1 MELGGKTLTAT
12 FSDLADQAQGSV
24 LIKHGETVVLVT
36 AVMSKDAK
44 EAAGYFP
51 LTVDYEEKFYATG
64 RILGSR
70 FVKRE
75 GRPSDEAILTGRV
88 VDRTIRPLF
97 DSHIRNEVHVVVTV
111 LSIDE
116 ENDPDVLGIIGA
128 SLALGTSEIPW
139 NGPVSAVRIGAK
151 EMSSPFMVTP
161 GYSEREQC
169 AFDLLICG
177 KDGSINMIEAEATEI
192 PEARISEAFA
202 LAITELAKIEAWQ
215 KSIII
220 ERGKKKLS
228 LPKPV
233 LAPEIIAIFKK
244 EIEPK
249 LDSAIFSG
257 AGKEAIHALE
267 EEWMTLILGQSP
279 DAPKNDAL
287 DYYMDSVNN
296 LLHTEAITKKRRAD
310 GRKVDEVRPLFAQAG
325 GLSSIVHGAGFFYR
339 GGTHILS
346 VLTLGSPKDSQVIE
360 GMEVRTKKYF
370 MHHYNF
376 PPFSSGETGRMGGTN
391 RRAIGH
397 GALAEK
403 ALRAVIPPKEKFPYS
418 IRIVSESMAS
428 NGSTSMGSVCGSTLA
443 LMDGGVPIKNPVAGI
458 AMGVMMGNNG
468 VELPEGCPTP
478 YQILTDIQGP
488 EDEHGDMDFK
498 VAGTKEGVTAI
509 QLDIKVGSIPVA
521 ILNEAL
527 DGARAARLHI
537 LETIT
542 TAIPAPRA
550 DLAPSAPRII
560 QISIP
565 VEKIGAVIGSGG
577 KVINSIIEDTGADI
591 EIEDDGT
598 VYISGMVEAVTKAKE
613 TVEGITHEY
622 QVGERF
628 EGEVIKVLDFGIVVK
643 IGPTQEGLVHI
654 SEIAPYRIDTV
665 TGFFSVGEKVPVAI
679 CGLDPE
685 KGKVS
690 LSIKDADPSL
700 AEKKGFTRSASMGY
714 NGSDHGHTSEERR
727 GRRGG
732 GRPGSSGR

>member
-1 MELGGKTLTAT
+1 MEKKEYSIELGGKTLTAT

-24 LIKHGETVVLVT
+24 LIKLGETVVLVT

-64 RILGSR
+64 LILGSR
-70 FVKRE
+70 FIKRE
-75 GRPSDEAILTGRV
+75 GKPSDEAILTGRV

-97 DSHIRNEVHVVVTV
+97 ESYIRNEVHVVVTV

-139 NGPVSAVRIGAK
+139 NGPVSAIRIGAK
-151 EMSSPFMVTP
+151 EIDSPFVIIP
-161 GYSEREQC
+161 GYPEREQC

-177 KDGSINMIEAEATEI
+177 KNGAVNMIEAEATEI
-192 PEARISEAFA
+192 PETRISEAFA
-202 LAITELAKIEAWQ
+202 LAITELNKIEAWQ
-215 KSIII
+215 KNIIA

-228 LPKPV
+228 IPKPV
-233 LAPEIIAIFKK
+233 LAPEIIALFKK

-257 AGKEAIHALE
+257 AGKDGIHALE
-267 EEWMTLILGQSP
+267 EEWMRLIGEEFP
-279 DAPKNDAL
+279 DVAKNDVL
-287 DYYMDSVNN
+287 DYCTGAINN
-296 LLHTEAITKKRRAD
+296 HLHTEAIAKQRRAD
-310 GRKVDEVRPLFAQAG
+310 ERKVDEVRPLFAQAG

-346 VLTLGSPKDSQVIE
+346 VLTLGSPKDSQIIE

-403 ALRAVIPPKEKFPYS
+403 ALRAVIPSKETFPYS

-458 AMGVMMGNNG
+458 AMGVMMNSETN
-468 VELPEGCPTP
+468 

-488 EDEHGDMDFK
+488 EDEFGDMDFK
-498 VAGTKEGVTAI
+498 VAGTKDGVTAI
-509 QLDIKVGSIPVA
+509 QLDIKVGSIPLT

-527 DGARAARLHI
+527 DGAKAARLHI

-542 TAIPAPRA
+542 KAIPAPRA

-560 QISIP
+560 QINIP
-565 VEKIGAVIGSGG
+565 VERIGAVIGSGG

-598 VYISGMVEAVTKAKE
+598 VYISGMVDATTKAKE
-613 TVEGITHEY
+613 IIEGITHEY
-622 QVGERF
+622 RVGERF

-665 TGFFSVGEKVPVAI
+665 NGFFSIGEKVPVAI
-679 CGLDPE
+679 CSLDPE
-685 KGKVS
+685 RGKLS
-690 LSIKDADPSL
+690 LSIKDADPGF
-700 AEKKGFTRSASMGY
+700 AEKKGFTRSTNMGY
-714 NGSDHGHTSEERR
+714 NGNNNGHSSEEHR
-727 GRRGG
+727 GRHGG
-732 GRPGSSGR
+732 GRPGSFGR

>member
-70 FVKRE
+70 FMKRE

-97 DSHIRNEVHVVVTV
+97 ESYIRNEVHVVVTV

-139 NGPVSAVRIGAK
+139 NGPVSAIRIGTK
-151 EMSSPFMVTP
+151 EIGSPFVINP
-161 GYSEREQC
+161 GYPERENC

-177 KDGSINMIEAEATEI
+177 KDGAVNMIEAEATEI
-192 PEARISEAFA
+192 PEEKISEAFA
-202 LAITELAKIEAWQ
+202 LAITELNKIEAWQ
-215 KSIII
+215 KGIIA

-228 LPKPV
+228 IPKPV
-233 LAPEIIAIFKK
+233 LAPEVIALFKK

-257 AGKEAIHALE
+257 AGKDGIHALE
-267 EEWMTLILGQSP
+267 DEWMALVGEQFP
-279 DAPKNDAL
+279 DAPKNDVL
-287 DYYMDSVNN
+287 DYCAEAVNSH
-296 LLHTEAITKKRRAD
+296 LHKEAITKKRRAD
-310 GRKVDEVRPLFAQAG
+310 GRKMEEVRPLFAQAG
-325 GLSSIVHGAGFFYR
+325 GLSTIVHGAGFFYR
-339 GGTHILS
+339 GGTHVLS
-346 VLTLGSPKDSQVIE
+346 VLTLGSPKDSQIIE

-403 ALRAVIPPKEKFPYS
+403 ALRAIIPPKEKFPYS

-458 AMGVMMGNNG
+458 AMGVMMGCTEVG
-468 VELPEGCPTP
+468 LPSGSPTS

-498 VAGTKEGVTAI
+498 VAGTKDGVTAI
-509 QLDIKVGSIPVA
+509 QMDIKVGSIPVLV
-521 ILNEAL
+521 LNEAL
-527 DGARAARLHI
+527 TGAKAARLHI

-542 TAIPAPRA
+542 AAIPTPRA

-577 KVINSIIEDTGADI
+577 KVINAIIEDTGADI

-598 VYISGMVEAVTKAKE
+598 VYISGMVDAATKAKE
-613 TVEGITHEY
+613 IVEGITHEY
-622 QVGERF
+622 RVGERF
-628 EGEVIKVLDFGIVVK
+628 EGEVIKTLDFGIVVK

-654 SEIAPYRIDTV
+654 SEIAPYRIDTIN
-665 TGFFSVGEKVPVAI
+665 GFFSVGEKVPVAV
-679 CGLDPE
+679 CGIDSE

-690 LSIKDADPSL
+690 LSIKDADPSF
-700 AEKKGFTRSASMGY
+700 AEKKGFTRSTNMGY
-714 NGSDHGHTSEERR
+714 NGNEHGRTPEEN
-727 GRRGG
+727 GG
-732 GRPGSSGR
+732 GNGGDRPRRFGR

>member
-97 DSHIRNEVHVVVTV
+97 DSYIRNEVHVVVTV

-139 NGPVSAVRIGAK
+139 NGPVSAIRIGAK
-151 EMSSPFMVTP
+151 ELQSPFVVTP
-161 GYSEREQC
+161 GYPEREQC

-177 KDGSINMIEAEATEI
+177 KDGAVNMIEAEATEI

-215 KSIII
+215 KSIIA

-233 LAPEIIAIFKK
+233 LAPEIIALFKK

-257 AGKEAIHALE
+257 AGKDGIHALE
-267 EEWMTLILGQSP
+267 EEWMKLIGEQFP
-279 DAPKNDAL
+279 DAPKNDVL
-287 DYYMDSVNN
+287 DYCMDAVNN
-296 LLHTEAITKKRRAD
+296 HLHTEAITKKRRAD
-310 GRKVDEVRPLFAQAG
+310 GRKIDEVRPLFAQAG
-325 GLSSIVHGAGFFYR
+325 GLSNIVHGAGFFYR

-403 ALRAVIPPKEKFPYS
+403 ALRAVIPPKEQFPYS

-458 AMGVMMGNNG
+458 AMGVMMNSTA
-468 VELPEGCPTP
+468 E
-478 YQILTDIQGP
+478 YQVLTDIQGP

-498 VAGTKEGVTAI
+498 VAGTKDGVTAI
-509 QLDIKVGSIPVA
+509 QLDIKVGSIPVSV
-521 ILNEAL
+521 LNEAL
-527 DGARAARLHI
+527 SGAKAARLHI

-560 QISIP
+560 QINIP

-577 KVINSIIEDTGADI
+577 KVINAIIEDTGADI

-598 VYISGMVEAVTKAKE
+598 VYISGMVEAATKAKE
-613 TVEGITHEY
+613 IVEGITHEY
-622 QVGERF
+622 RVGERF

-665 TGFFSVGEKVPVAI
+665 NGFFSVGEKVPVAI

-690 LSIKDADPSL
+690 LSIKDADPSF
-700 AEKKGFTRSASMGY
+700 AEKKGFTRSTSMGY
-714 NGSDHGHTSEERR
+714 NGGDHGHSSEEHR
-727 GRRGG
+727 GRHGG
-732 GRPGSSGR
+732 GRPGGFGR